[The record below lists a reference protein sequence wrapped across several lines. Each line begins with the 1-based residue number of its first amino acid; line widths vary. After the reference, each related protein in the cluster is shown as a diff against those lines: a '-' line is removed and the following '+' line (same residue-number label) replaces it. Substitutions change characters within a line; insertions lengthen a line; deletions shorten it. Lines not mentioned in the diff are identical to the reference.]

1 MDNPILSICIPTFN
15 RMDKLECS
23 LNAAIEASKNFTDYV
38 EIIVS
43 NNNSTDDTLLLL
55 DNYSKKYNF
64 LRSYSNIE
72 NIGPSRN
79 FFKLIDDYAL
89 GKYCWLI
96 GDDDF
101 VDIDSV
107 GKIVKL
113 LIDNEDLNFL
123 QINFRM
129 MTFEEYKESLNISH
143 QSITTEE
150 IEIIK
155 FDSIFDKTCKIE
167 NILCGFISSSIFLL
181 EPIKQF
187 DKTIFSDDT
196 WSNFKN
202 TFPHNTMFASKFK
215 DKPSCF
221 LSQPLLTATI
231 HKKEWDD
238 KLPLIIFEF
247 LPQLKFYFISLGYK
261 KSDFKITT
269 SLIIKSQIAI
279 LPHVLLKKP
288 LFLLKNVFKQRLL
301 FKRVAYYYFFKKAI
315 RKILNVKKKFIAI
328 MHTY

>member
-1 MDNPILSICIPTFN
+1 MIQPLLSICIPTFN
-15 RMDKLECS
+15 RAELLSYSLAQVINGTTNFQDK
-23 LNAAIEASKNFTDYV
+23 I

-43 NNNSTDDTLLLL
+43 DNNSTDNTEKIV
-55 DNYSKKYNF
+55 SKFKE
-64 LRSYSNIE
+64 SSNILYYYKNKE
-72 NIGPSRN
+72 NIGFN
-79 FFKLIDDYAL
+79 YNIFKIIDQYAN
-89 GKYCWLI
+89 GKFCWII

-101 VDIDSV
+101 IDIDSV
-107 GKIVKL
+107 GKIIKL
-113 LIDNEDLNFL
+113 LIDYEDLNFL
-123 QINFRM
+123 QINFKM
-129 MTFEEYKESLNISH
+129 MTFEEYKNSSNTSH
-143 QSITTEE
+143 QRLTTEE

-155 FDSIFDKTCKIE
+155 FDSIFDRTCKIE
-167 NILCGFISSSIFLL
+167 NIFCGFISSSIFLL

-202 TFPHNTMFASKFK
+202 TFPHNIMFASKFK

-238 KLPLIIFEF
+238 KLPIIIFQF
-247 LPQLKFYFISLGYK
+247 LPQLKLYFISLGYK

-288 LFLLKNVFKQRLL
+288 LFILKNVFKQRLL